1 MLEILSHLS
10 ITINAGNTKF
20 TTIQG
25 HILENV
31 RKLFYYIRI
40 TESSVEV
47 FMFYTNKLQCQ

>member
-25 HILENV
+25 HVLENV
-31 RKLFYYIRI
+31 RKMFYYIRI

-47 FMFYTNKLQCQ
+47 FMLYTNIFQCR